1 MRVTFWGIAFHAMIV
16 RSRLDVGL
24 SGTPTSLRLLVGAV
38 TILWGGAVFGFVR
51 MSRGAICGLRS
62 VWNSVRPLGWSWTTL
77 TMLVH
82 GVGQA
87 SALEDLFDFVLLL
100 GVGVFLGAL
109 LLAQAWVQA
118 WAR

>member
-1 MRVTFWGIAFHAMIV
+1 MRIAFWGIVFHAAIV
-16 RSRLDVGL
+16 RSHLTVGL
-24 SGTPTSLRLLVGAV
+24 SGTPTALRLLVVVV
-38 TILWGGAVFGFVR
+38 TILWGAAVFGFIR
-51 MSRGAICGLRS
+51 MSRRAIRDLRS
-62 VWNSVRPLGWSWTTL
+62 VWASVRPLGWSWTTL

-82 GVGQA
+82 GAGQA
-87 SALEDLFDFVLLL
+87 SVLEDLFDLILLL